1 MLRLNR
7 TTLALAVMLLL
18 ITSTAVIAA
27 DEYGID
33 IGVNSTGLVTWNSQG
48 LPGPVGPQGQ

>member
-7 TTLALAVMLLL
+7 TTLALAAMLLL
-18 ITSTAVIAA
+18 ITSTAVVAA
-27 DEYGID
+27 DGYGID
-33 IGVNSTGLVTWNSQG
+33 ICLNPTGLVTWNSQG